1 LETALKELY
10 KEINLMKTFIDLNA
24 KAKIKIMKKFKKYT
38 KFCTKSL
45 DVFEKVEN
53 FCESQALKE
62 KVKEII
68 SLVIDIE
75 KLFLEHFVSKYS
87 YKTNKI
93 LKEYISPQTF
103 TEVQSFYF
111 GLSVGIILILFMLC
125 LIIAFHFKI
134 DMDDDHNFKHIF
146 PMFR

>member
-1 LETALKELY
+1 
-10 KEINLMKTFIDLNA
+10 
-24 KAKIKIMKKFKKYT
+24 MKKFKKYT
-38 KFCTKSL
+38 KFCSKTL
-45 DVFEKVEN
+45 DVFDKVEN

-62 KVKEII
+62 KVKEIV

-111 GLSVGIILILFMLC
+111 GFSVGIILILLMLC
-125 LIIAFHFKI
+125 LIIAFYFKI